1 MNKIVL
7 NTGKWSAIICLFA
20 FVVWI
25 VSFVGIAVQSPL
37 FAWTNIEGYIDYIN
51 DNDQFFQY
59 LAKSFMIVFSLAYMT
74 LSMAL
79 YEFTSTERKI
89 LAKIAIVFSIMF
101 VLLSSVHYFV
111 QISSVRFAVNAK
123 NFSDLGH
130 FIQSNPTSFIS
141 SVNMLG
147 WTLFL
152 SLSTFFFYLGFHNKT
167 RHKGMRLGLLI
178 TGISCLLGAIG
189 YLSQIDLVT
198 FASMNLGIGLG
209 FIILTISSIRFFN
222 SIKRENN

>member
-7 NTGKWSAIICLFA
+7 NTGLWSAIICLSA

-25 VSFVGIAVQSPL
+25 VSFVGIAIQSPL
-37 FAWTNIEGYIDYIN
+37 FAWTNIEAYIDYIN
-51 DNDQFFQY
+51 NNDQFFQY

-74 LSMAL
+74 LSMVL

-89 LAKIAIVFSIMF
+89 LAKIANAFSIMF
-101 VLLSSVHYFV
+101 VILSSAHYFV

-123 NFSDLGH
+123 NFSGLGH

-152 SLSTFFFYLGFHNKT
+152 GLSTSFLYLG
-167 RHKGMRLGLLI
+167 
-178 TGISCLLGAIG
+178 
-189 YLSQIDLVT
+189 
-198 FASMNLGIGLG
+198 
-209 FIILTISSIRFFN
+209 
-222 SIKRENN
+222 